1 MKQKKNN
8 IGSRSPHGTHSSIIQ
23 HSDIRGLP
31 QESGAAWRE
40 RRERR
45 ERGAVRRL
53 PRAANAKLCGPPRIR
68 VNQMPARNNTR
79 VIPERTAC
87 TAAMRRP
94 LGQVSTRSRSRQHA
108 VQTTLL
114 AMEGGRGSQHLGAP
128 PPPLPSVQLF
138 HQHVTIVARS
148 SSHSPGRSHDSRRVV
163 APPDGMTQGFRPGKL
178 SSRTR

>member
-1 MKQKKNN
+1 MKQKKKN

-31 QESGAAWRE
+31 QESGAAW
-40 RRERR
+40 RERR

-108 VQTTLL
+108 VHTTLR
-114 AMEGGRGSQHLGAP
+114 AMEGGG
-128 PPPLPSVQLF
+128 
-138 HQHVTIVARS
+138 ARS
-148 SSHSPGRSHDSRRVV
+148 SSGHLHPLFLLYNCFTSTLQLWLDHHRTPRAGAMTHEGWSPRQMG
-163 APPDGMTQGFRPGKL
+163 
-178 SSRTR
+178 